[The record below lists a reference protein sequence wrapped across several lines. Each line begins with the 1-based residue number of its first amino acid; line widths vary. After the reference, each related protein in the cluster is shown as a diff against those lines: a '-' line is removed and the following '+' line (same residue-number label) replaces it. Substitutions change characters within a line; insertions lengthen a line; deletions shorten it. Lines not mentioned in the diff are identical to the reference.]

1 MHVRKW
7 FAIMGSQEIN
17 RIKYREAF
25 VFIGYYKERSQNERR
40 GNVHAGRV
48 SVAQVFSVPEKLYS
62 EKIKITK
69 FRARTSLAYYKNNFE
84 FLKSL

>member
-17 RIKYREAF
+17 RIKYREGF

-40 GNVHAGRV
+40 GNVHSGTV
-48 SVAQVFSVPEKLYS
+48 SVAQIFSVPKNLESKQ
-62 EKIKITK
+62 IKITK
-69 FRARTSLAYYKNNFE
+69 FRSRTSLAYYKNNVE